1 MYICSSISANEYL
14 AEGVKGW
21 ILEEDNDILYTNK
34 TIIRRFLLGK
44 ILYGL
49 GMHEYLMER
58 HRLMGEPNYYFR
70 EKNIIEGVWVS

>member
-1 MYICSSISANEYL
+1 M
-14 AEGVKGW
+14 
-21 ILEEDNDILYTNK
+21 EDENDILYINK
-34 TIIRRFLLGK
+34 QIIRIFILIK

-70 EKNIIEGVWVS
+70 ENNIIEGVWVS